1 MWFSKPQLQSII
13 KRKPVRSGMTVLVI
27 PDVGGGRSRRF
38 SLRWGWLAAAA
49 VVGLCIGLGAFGAPV
64 LLAGSLQ
71 TNVSL
76 LAEKLKLE
84 GEKRELARQ
93 LTLSE
98 GKVDALTTQAR
109 GLGERL
115 VTLETQV
122 QAVSDRAGVK
132 VTPASIKPRG
142 GDLSAVETD
151 PFKMLSA
158 LEAQL
163 GEVGGSFDTALQPLS
178 ARLREEAAIPAG
190 FPTAGR
196 ITSKFGARFGP
207 SGRFERH
214 TGWDI
219 ATATG
224 SPVRVT
230 APGIVETAGW
240 TNIGFGFHVI
250 VNHGYG
256 YKTLYGHLSRIL
268 VRAGQRV
275 SASDLIGLVG
285 STGYSS
291 GPHLHYELRLNGVP
305 VSPGPYLVRARPQGG
320 DLEELLTSRK

>member
-1 MWFSKPQLQSII
+1 MWFRKASQEGII
-13 KRKPVRSGMTVLVI
+13 KRKPLRSGMTVLVI

-38 SLRWGWLAAAA
+38 SLRWGWVTA
-49 VVGLCIGLGAFGAPV
+49 VGVIGLCIGLGAFGAPV

-71 TNVSL
+71 TNIAL
-76 LAEKLKLE
+76 LSEKLSLE
-84 GEKRELARQ
+84 AEKRELARQ
-93 LTLSE
+93 LTISE
-98 GKVDALTTQAR
+98 GKVAALSAQAR
-109 GLGERL
+109 GLGARL
-115 VTLETQV
+115 VNLETRV

-132 VTPASIKPRG
+132 VTPASVKPRG
-142 GDLSAVETD
+142 GDLTAVETD

-163 GEVGGSFDTALQPLS
+163 TEVGGSFDTALTPL
-178 ARLREEAAIPAG
+178 AGRLREEAAIPAG

-224 SPVRVT
+224 SPVTVT

-256 YKTLYGHLSRIL
+256 YETLYGHLSRIL
-268 VRAGQRV
+268 VAAGQRV
-275 SASDLIGLVG
+275 SAGDLIGLVG

-291 GPHLHYELRLNGVP
+291 GPHLHYELRINGVP
-305 VSPGPYLVRARPQGG
+305 TSPGPYLLRARPSGG
-320 DLEELLTSRK
+320 NLEEILAPQK